1 MVGAGLDEGLEDAGL
16 VTDSS
21 GGEGRAVEGASV
33 SCCFLRFLEPGA
45 FLRECVRFCSVR
57 DLRREV
63 RDERVE
69 GRGESLGM
77 VFVGGT
83 GVEHWV
89 VS

>member
-1 MVGAGLDEGLEDAGL
+1 MVGAGLEGAGL

-33 SCCFLRFLEPGA
+33 SCCFFRFFEPGA
-45 FLRECVRFCSVR
+45 FLRECVRPWSVR

-69 GRGESLGM
+69 GRGAWMGM
-77 VFVGGT
+77 VFVGVK